1 MIYLTY
7 IDSPHLIWPAVEE
20 SLKRVKAKTRERWS
34 LPFVFSRLQSKEA
47 GLFRF
52 HEDGKHLAYCVL
64 EVCDQGD
71 GRWLNVWI
79 LEGEGL
85 EYARE
90 AISLL
95 DELCMAI
102 GAGAWRCTGRKGWK
116 AIGLKP
122 VATVYERE
130 VI

>member
-20 SLKRVKAKTRERWS
+20 SLKRVKAKTGERWS
-34 LPFVFSRLQSKEA
+34 LPFVFWKLQNKEA

-52 HEDGKHLAYCVL
+52 HEDGKHLGYCVV
-64 EVCDQGD
+64 EVYEQGE
-71 GRWLNVWI
+71 GPWLNVWI
-79 LEGEGL
+79 VEGEGL
-85 EYARE
+85 EVADE
-90 AISLL
+90 ALKRI
-95 DELCMAI
+95 DDLCRVI
-102 GAGAWRCTGRKGWK
+102 GAKFWRCTGRKGWK

-122 VATVYERE
+122 IATVYERK